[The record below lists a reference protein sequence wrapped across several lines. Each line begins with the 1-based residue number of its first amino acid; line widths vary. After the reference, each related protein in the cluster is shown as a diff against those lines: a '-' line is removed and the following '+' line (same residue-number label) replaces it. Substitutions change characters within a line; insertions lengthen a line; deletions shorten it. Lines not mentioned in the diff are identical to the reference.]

1 MLIRDRLLD
10 QSEMTEIEVDVA
22 NYFLEAGYKLK
33 SLSSRS
39 IAKELFVAPSTIT
52 RFCQWLG
59 FEGYNAFKE
68 AYLTEVVYLNK
79 NFQNIDPNKPFNK
92 RDQNLA
98 IASRIA
104 GLYQETV
111 HDSLSL
117 LNHDILQKATRI
129 LEKSNNIQFG
139 VVGDAYEMA
148 ETFKNRMIKIGKQVT
163 IERRLDNLFF
173 TALQASN
180 ETCFVLISYSGE
192 TESIL
197 KIAEVLKQR
206 KLPTIVLT
214 SFGDNSLSQLF
225 DLVIRISTRESL
237 IENLGNFSSLISIS
251 FILDSLYASYFQRNF
266 DKHYERKLN
275 FSRSFEKK
283 RKSSNPLLKGRIE

>member
-10 QSEMTEIEVDVA
+10 QSEMTEIEIDVA
-22 NYFLEAGYKLK
+22 NYFLEAEYKLK

-68 AYLTEVVYLNK
+68 AYLTEVAYLNT

-163 IERRLDNLFF
+163 IERRLDNLYF

-197 KIAEVLKQR
+197 KVAEVLKQR
-206 KLPTIVLT
+206 K
-214 SFGDNSLSQLF
+214 
-225 DLVIRISTRESL
+225 
-237 IENLGNFSSLISIS
+237 
-251 FILDSLYASYFQRNF
+251 
-266 DKHYERKLN
+266 
-275 FSRSFEKK
+275 
-283 RKSSNPLLKGRIE
+283 

>member
-1 MLIRDRLLD
+1 MNMLIRDRLLD

-197 KIAEVLKQR
+197 KVAEVLKQR

-283 RKSSNPLLKGRIE
+283 RKSSNPLLKG